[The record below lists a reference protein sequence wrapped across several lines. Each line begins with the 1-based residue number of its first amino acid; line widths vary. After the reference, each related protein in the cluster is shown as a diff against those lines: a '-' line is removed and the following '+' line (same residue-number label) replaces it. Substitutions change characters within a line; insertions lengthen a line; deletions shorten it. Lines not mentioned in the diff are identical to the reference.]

1 MRLKALFIAV
11 VTASSLLLG
20 TTVAHA
26 KKPAAGCPPSFQ
38 GPLTFAELIATWPP
52 PPDLP
57 DPEGVLAGYDGN
69 GDGLL
74 CVMELPPHGSGPINV
89 IDNTARP

>member
-20 TTVAHA
+20 TGVADA
-26 KKPAAGCPPSFQ
+26 KKPARGCPPAFF
-38 GPLTFAELIATWPP
+38 GPVTFAELIERWPP
-52 PPDLP
+52 PPELP
-57 DPEGVLAGYDGN
+57 DPEGVLAGFDNN

-74 CVMELPPHGSGPINV
+74 CVMELPDNGSGPINV
-89 IDNTARP
+89 IDNTART